1 MQPIMAQL
9 FQNSSRSIGRSRR
22 ETAPLRSSAGA
33 FTLVEV
39 LLAMVILALLVVMVS
54 QMVGSVAT
62 GAAASGKRISADDEA
77 RLVFDRMAGD
87 FAGMIIRPDVN
98 PRWVPRTPN
107 DEFYFYSQAPAAF
120 TNASSS
126 QNSPIALIGYR
137 VTANG
142 LERLGRGL
150 GWDELLFTNG
160 AISTNNISSN
170 DYSAISPSVFRME
183 YALLMQPGST
193 NNNSTTNGTN
203 TFRQTNNPGQSMQD
217 VAGIVVALVILD
229 QTSRKLVVNTNV
241 FNNTMTNNVTYF
253 TNASTNGGIPVGTW
267 ITRARTIPVTIA
279 PKGARDQI
287 RVYQRYFPLNR

>member
-87 FAGMIIRPDVN
+87 FAGMIIRPDVD
-98 PRWVPRTPN
+98 PRWVPSGSSGPPN
-107 DEFYFYSQAPAAF
+107 DAFYFLSQAPASFANT
-120 TNASSS
+120 TNS
-126 QNSPIALIGYR
+126 QIALIGYT
-137 VTANG
+137 VNANG
-142 LERLGRGL
+142 LSRSGLGL
-150 GWDELLFTNG
+150 GWDDLTFTNG
-160 AISTNNISSN
+160 PVSLTGLSSSN
-170 DYSAISPSVFRME
+170 LVTIAPSVLRME
-183 YALLMQPGST
+183 YTLLMKPGST
-193 NNNSTTNGTN
+193 NNNGTTNGAN
-203 TFRQTNNPGQSMQD
+203 VYSQTNIPRQSMQD
-217 VAGIVVALVILD
+217 VAGVVVALVILD
-229 QTSRKLVVNTNV
+229 QASRNIVNTNTL
-241 FNNTMTNNVTYF
+241 FNQVQQRTNYF
-253 TNASTNGGIPVGTW
+253 GNATNSGIPVGTW
-267 ITRARTIPVTIA
+267 ITMARTIPVTIA